1 MLLDKVNKI
10 SNMDKN
16 KYIKIW
22 EDVLPKI
29 LNVLKDDKDN
39 DVISLDGSRFFNVGN
54 RENSGYTFRLDIING
69 VVPRKNG
76 SAVARDLKQV
86 LDSSIEFK
94 KLAKDSD
101 LLIRLNKDFKLQI
114 SHSSSCPKST
124 YANVNKQKVE
134 VKKSKSQ
141 TSKIYH
147 IKGME
152 PVFDENSQI
161 LILGTMPGKDSL
173 KKQEYYASTN
183 NCFWYIMAELFNGGK
198 NFFNYDEKISCLKKN
213 KIALWDIYHSCDRE
227 SSKDKDIRNEVYN
240 NINKFIKENPSIKH
254 VVFNGKKASIIQIN
268 VDSEIAPS
276 TSNLN
281 TRMSNDNKKKV
292 WKKILNNMQ

>member
-1 MLLDKVNKI
+1 MDKITKAIDSLIERTVGKNGCVTAVEAGEELDKLGLLKD
-10 SNMDKN
+10 SKTR
-16 KYIKIW
+16 KGQP
-22 EDVLPKI
+22 LRKI
-29 LNVLKDDKDN
+29 LRAGKLPQAKQDDGKHWY
-39 DVISLDGSRFFNVGN
+39 I
-54 RENSGYTFRLDIING
+54 Y
-69 VVPRKNG
+69 
-76 SAVARDLKQV
+76 
-86 LDSSIEFK
+86 
-94 KLAKDSD
+94 
-101 LLIRLNKDFKLQI
+101 
-114 SHSSSCPKST
+114 HSSSCPKYSC
-124 YANVNKQKVE
+124 ANANKPKVDVNKNQ
-134 VKKSKSQ
+134 S
-141 TSKIYH
+141 SKIHH
-147 IKGME
+147 IKGLD

-173 KKQEYYASTN
+173 EKQEYYASTN
-183 NCFWYIMAELFNGGK
+183 NCFWYIMAELFNERK
-198 NFFNYDEKISCLKKN
+198 NFLNYDEKISCLKKN

-240 NINKFIKENPSIKH
+240 DINKFIKENPSIKH